1 MTSQGP
7 FWPTMMRWTLGK
19 WNSIFGIALFVCFP
33 SRQMWKGKWTV
44 NNIWM
49 LIITSSVYVRH
60 PFSLGCSFKMAN
72 SGDLCPKMDSR
83 TFVNHMTTSGDNL
96 LKNRPRASTS
106 KYKQLPINLRLFQNT
121 VKFFLSEKAEIRK
134 WKIFTQIVLFW
145 IQSTLLS
152 FFLISI
158 STFGSQ
164 VQVILQKHLHS

>member
-83 TFVNHMTTSGDNL
+83 TLVNHMTTSGDNL

-121 VKFFLSEKAEIRK
+121 VKFSLQESRNPNIAITHLNMLPVPMLDKDCQKSGKMEFEESESE
-134 WKIFTQIVLFW
+134 WFQMYPG
-145 IQSTLLS
+145 
-152 FFLISI
+152 
-158 STFGSQ
+158 TF
-164 VQVILQKHLHS
+164 